1 MFNEI
6 LSALADI
13 ISIIAYLGAGSAS
26 TINGFQP
33 DLPEALQNANKKN
46 K

>member
-13 ISIIAYLGAGSAS
+13 ISTIAYLGAGSAS
-26 TINGFQP
+26 TIIGFQP
-33 DLPEALQNANKKN
+33 DLPDALQDTDK
-46 K
+46 

>member
-13 ISIIAYLGAGSAS
+13 ISTIAYLGAGSAS

-33 DLPEALQNANKKN
+33 DLPDALMDANSEK
-46 K
+46 